1 VELLSSSDL
10 KSILHSKRANIY
22 YLEYCRVL
30 VNGGRV
36 EYVTEQGKES
46 LYWNIPIANTTTLLL
61 GTGTSVT
68 QAAVRELAKAGVML
82 GFCGGGGTPLF
93 AGTEQSLEVAWLQ
106 GQSEYRPTDYLQQW
120 VKFWFKDDL
129 RLEAARSFQLARLE
143 RLTNHWRRSKSLKD
157 QGFDAPLIELDT
169 ILASSKAVIT
179 NAPDVTSLLT
189 EEGRLTKQ
197 LYRLVTQTV
206 KYGDFTRAKRGE
218 SHDAANQF
226 LDHGNYL
233 AYGLGATAAWV
244 LGIPHSLA
252 VLHGKTRR
260 GGLVFDLA
268 DLIKDAVILPQAFLS
283 AAKGHSEQEFRQACI
298 EALTRTE
305 ALDFMIDT
313 LKFTA
318 ATVSKMKPAAQ
329 E

>member
-1 VELLSSSDL
+1 MQDISAGDL

-22 YLEYCRVL
+22 YLEHCRIL

-36 EYVTEQGKES
+36 EYVTERGKES
-46 LYWNIPIANTTTLLL
+46 LYWNIPIANTTTVLL

-93 AGTEQSLEVAWLQ
+93 AGTEQSLEVAWLP
-106 GQSEYRPTDYLQQW
+106 GQSEYRPTEYLQQW
-120 VKFWFKDDL
+120 VRFWFHDDL
-129 RLEAARSFQLARLE
+129 RLAAARSFQVARLD
-143 RLTNHWRRSKSLKD
+143 RLSTHWARSKSLKE
-157 QGFDAPLIELDT
+157 QGFEAPLDEL
-169 ILASSKAVIT
+169 
-179 NAPDVTSLLT
+179 NALISTSNSAIGSARDVTALLT

-197 LYRLVTQTV
+197 LYRLASQAA

-218 SHDAANQF
+218 SHDSANQF

-260 GGLVFDLA
+260 GGLVFDIA

-298 EALTRTE
+298 ETLTRTE

-313 LKFTA
+313 IKLTA
-318 ATVSKMKPAAQ
+318 ATVSKMTPAAQ